1 MDQEFIHCLKILCY
15 FTTAA
20 KLLIFIS
27 FLGIS
32 VTFPCIM
39 EALLFGLANCDLCAC
54 LDLQILI

>member
-1 MDQEFIHCLKILCY
+1 MDQEFIHRLKILCY

-39 EALLFGLANCDLCAC
+39 EALLFGLAKYDLCAC